1 MTLVY
6 CSRDFSTLRSL
17 YPRQYWSLTTEG
29 GAARNSYKCKYIC
42 CCVILVLLCLLLSPV
57 LAFLYHLFPF
67 SFVRRSL
74 SSSSVCLFVL
84 VYFVVR
90 AFDYTLCVLLRIRA
104 CTCAVSFM
112 LNFVSCLLDSNFI
125 FSFCGCPFFSSSSGM
140 VTTTQGMFSLLPI
153 GRHLCSFAH
162 IRIRATLL
170 RIAASA
176 KLSHVILR
184 LVNQPPRPALTRCR
198 RLITLRFRCLPHA
211 IPGVWS
217 ATIIS
222 CDYTPIIMRAQLRTY
237 SLLNSLIH
245 LLLSSLCSQSATCS
259 FLFRVILLLAVVN

>member
-17 YPRQYWSLTTEG
+17 YPSSYWSLTTGG
-29 GAARNSYKCKYIC
+29 GAARNSYKCKYIF
-42 CCVILVLLCLLLSPV
+42 CCVILALLCLLLSPV
-57 LAFLYHLFPF
+57 FG
-67 SFVRRSL
+67 VSL
-74 SSSSVCLFVL
+74 SSVSFLHRSSFVFFIFSLFVVSGL
-84 VYFVVR
+84 L
-90 AFDYTLCVLLRIRA
+90 AGSLCVLFRIRA
-104 CTCAVSFM
+104 CTCSVNFM

-125 FSFCGCPFFSSSSGM
+125 FRFVVVHSSQVHLVWLYDHHLRRVLVASNRPPF
-140 VTTTQGMFSLLPI
+140 VL
-153 GRHLCSFAH
+153 
-162 IRIRATLL
+162 IRSYIWIQAALL
-170 RIAASA
+170 RIAAPA

-184 LVNQPPRPALTRCR
+184 ALP
-198 RLITLRFRCLPHA
+198 RFRYFPHA

-217 ATIIS
+217 ATIINH
-222 CDYTPIIMRAQLRTY
+222 DYTPIIMRAQLRTY

>member
-1 MTLVY
+1 MRSGSVRSCPRQLPPHLEMTLVY

-29 GAARNSYKCKYIC
+29 GAARDSYECKYIC

-74 SSSSVCLFVL
+74 SSSSVCLFFPVCWPVPYVSCSGYGLVPVLSVSCSISFRACSIQISFFVLWLSILLKFIWYGHHHPRHVL
-84 VYFVVR
+84 VASYRPPFV
-90 AFDYTLCVLLRIRA
+90 LIR
-104 CTCAVSFM
+104 
-112 LNFVSCLLDSNFI
+112 
-125 FSFCGCPFFSSSSGM
+125 P
-140 VTTTQGMFSLLPI
+140 
-153 GRHLCSFAH
+153 H

-198 RLITLRFRCLPHA
+198 RLITLRFRCLSHA
-211 IPGVWS
+211 IPGIWS
-217 ATIIS
+217 ATIIFVT
-222 CDYTPIIMRAQLRTY
+222 TPP
-237 SLLNSLIH
+237 S
-245 LLLSSLCSQSATCS
+245 
-259 FLFRVILLLAVVN
+259 

>member
-1 MTLVY
+1 M
-6 CSRDFSTLRSL
+6 
-17 YPRQYWSLTTEG
+17 
-29 GAARNSYKCKYIC
+29 
-42 CCVILVLLCLLLSPV
+42 LCLLLSPV

-125 FSFCGCPFFSSSSGM
+125 FRFVVVHSSQVHLVWLYDHHLRRVLVASYRPPF
-140 VTTTQGMFSLLPI
+140 VL
-153 GRHLCSFAH
+153 
-162 IRIRATLL
+162 IRSYIWIQAALL
-170 RIAASA
+170 RIAAPA

-184 LVNQPPRPALTRCR
+184 IVDQPPRPALTWYR
-198 RLITLRFRCLPHA
+198 RLITPRFRYFPHA

-217 ATIIS
+217 
-222 CDYTPIIMRAQLRTY
+222 
-237 SLLNSLIH
+237 
-245 LLLSSLCSQSATCS
+245 SATPPS
-259 FLFRVILLLAVVN
+259 

>member
-1 MTLVY
+1 MRSGSVRSCPRQLPPHLEMTLVY

-29 GAARNSYKCKYIC
+29 GAARNSYKCKYIF

-112 LNFVSCLLDSNFI
+112 LNFVASNRP
-125 FSFCGCPFFSSSSGM
+125 PFVLIRSY
-140 VTTTQGMFSLLPI
+140 
-153 GRHLCSFAH
+153 

-217 ATIIS
+217 ATIIFVT
-222 CDYTPIIMRAQLRTY
+222 TPP
-237 SLLNSLIH
+237 S
-245 LLLSSLCSQSATCS
+245 
-259 FLFRVILLLAVVN
+259 

>member
-67 SFVRRSL
+67 SFVCRSL
-74 SSSSVCLFVL
+74 PSSSVCLFVL

-125 FSFCGCPFFSSSSGM
+125 FFVLWLSILLKFIWYGHHHPRHVLVASYRPPF
-140 VTTTQGMFSLLPI
+140 VLIRPY
-153 GRHLCSFAH
+153 

-184 LVNQPPRPALTRCR
+184 LVNQPPRPRSHQVSPSNHPAFSVPSPRYS
-198 RLITLRFRCLPHA
+198 
-211 IPGVWS
+211 WS
-217 ATIIS
+217 LVRHNHI
-222 CDYTPIIMRAQLRTY
+222 CDHTPIIMRA
-237 SLLNSLIH
+237 
-245 LLLSSLCSQSATCS
+245 
-259 FLFRVILLLAVVN
+259 

>member
-1 MTLVY
+1 MCLAQDTG
-6 CSRDFSTLRSL
+6 L
-17 YPRQYWSLTTEG
+17 YL
-29 GAARNSYKCKYIC
+29 C
-42 CCVILVLLCLLLSPV
+42 CQFHAQFRFV
-57 LAFLYHLFPF
+57 LARFKFHF
-67 SFVRRSL
+67 
-74 SSSSVCLFVL
+74 FVL
-84 VYFVVR
+84 WLSILLKFIWYGHHHPRHVLVASNRPPFV
-90 AFDYTLCVLLRIRA
+90 LIR
-104 CTCAVSFM
+104 
-112 LNFVSCLLDSNFI
+112 
-125 FSFCGCPFFSSSSGM
+125 PY
-140 VTTTQGMFSLLPI
+140 
-153 GRHLCSFAH
+153 

-259 FLFRVILLLAVVN
+259 FLFRVFLLLAVVN